1 MNMQKIRQQ
10 KSHNVYIVSFD
21 STNRNPVQSKLTKL
35 SKLYKQNEQTFEIVG
50 DFIGA
55 ISLFAMLFVGLF
67 FVGVFQ

>member
-1 MNMQKIRQQ
+1 MEQIRKQ
-10 KSHNVYIVSFD
+10 KSHNVNIVSFN
-21 STNRNPVQSKLTKL
+21 STNTNPVQSKLTKL

>member
-1 MNMQKIRQQ
+1 MEQIREQ
-10 KSHNVYIVSFD
+10 KSHNANIVSFD
-21 STNRNPVQSKLTKL
+21 RTNRNPVQSKLTKL
-35 SKLYKQNEQTFEIVG
+35 SNLYKQNEQTFEIVG

>member
-1 MNMQKIRQQ
+1 MQKIRQQ
-10 KSHNVYIVSFD
+10 KSHNEYIVSFD

-35 SKLYKQNEQTFEIVG
+35 SKLYQQNKQTFETVG

>member
-1 MNMQKIRQQ
+1 MIGKLREQ
-10 KSHNVYIVSFD
+10 KSHNVNIVS
-21 STNRNPVQSKLTKL
+21 STRTNRNPVQSKLTKL

>member
-1 MNMQKIRQQ
+1 MNMQKVHQQ
-10 KSHNVYIVSFD
+10 NSYNVNIVSFD
-21 STNRNPVQSKLTKL
+21 RANRNPVQSKLTKL

>member
-1 MNMQKIRQQ
+1 MMRKVRGQ
-10 KSHNVYIVSFD
+10 KSYNVKIVS
-21 STNRNPVQSKLTKL
+21 STSKNRNPVQSKLTKL

>member
-1 MNMQKIRQQ
+1 MEQIREQ
-10 KSHNVYIVSFD
+10 KSHNVNIVSVR
-21 STNRNPVQSKLTKL
+21 STNRNPVQSKLTNL
-35 SKLYKQNEQTFEIVG
+35 SNLYKQNKQTFEIVG

>member
-1 MNMQKIRQQ
+1 MEQIRKQ
-10 KSHNVYIVSFD
+10 KSHNVNIVSFD
-21 STNRNPVQSKLTKL
+21 STNRNPDQSELTKL
-35 SKLYKQNEQTFEIVG
+35 SNLYKQNKQTFEIVG

>member
-1 MNMQKIRQQ
+1 MMRKVRGQ
-10 KSHNVYIVSFD
+10 KSYNVNIVS
-21 STNRNPVQSKLTKL
+21 STRKNRNPVQYKLTKL

>member
-1 MNMQKIRQQ
+1 MEKVREQ
-10 KSHNVYIVSFD
+10 KSHNVNIVSFN
-21 STNRNPVQSKLTKL
+21 SQNRNPVQSKLTKL

>member
-1 MNMQKIRQQ
+1 MEQIRKQKT
-10 KSHNVYIVSFD
+10 HNENIVSFD
-21 STNRNPVQSKLTKL
+21 RANRNPVQSKLTKL

>member
-1 MNMQKIRQQ
+1 MEQIRKQ
-10 KSHNVYIVSFD
+10 KSHNVNIVSVR
-21 STNRNPVQSKLTKL
+21 STNRNTVQSKLTKL

>member
-1 MNMQKIRQQ
+1 MEQIHKQ
-10 KSHNVYIVSFD
+10 KSHNVNIVSFD
-21 STNRNPVQSKLTKL
+21 SANRNPIQSKLTKL

>member
-1 MNMQKIRQQ
+1 MEQIRKQ
-10 KSHNVYIVSFD
+10 KSHNVNIVSFD
-21 STNRNPVQSKLTKL
+21 STNRNPDQSKLTKL

>member
-1 MNMQKIRQQ
+1 MMEKVRGQ
-10 KSHNVYIVSFD
+10 KSYNVNIVS
-21 STNRNPVQSKLTKL
+21 STRKNRNPVQYKLTKL

>member
-1 MNMQKIRQQ
+1 MEQIRKQ
-10 KSHNVYIVSFD
+10 KSHNVNIVSVR

>member
-1 MNMQKIRQQ
+1 MEQIRPQ
-10 KSHNVYIVSFD
+10 KSHNVNIVSFD
-21 STNRNPVQSKLTKL
+21 STNRNPDQSKLTKL
-35 SKLYKQNEQTFEIVG
+35 SNLYKQNKQTFEIVG

>member
-1 MNMQKIRQQ
+1 MEQIRKQ
-10 KSHNVYIVSFD
+10 KSHNVNIVSFD
-21 STNRNPVQSKLTKL
+21 SANRNPIQSKLTKL

>member
-1 MNMQKIRQQ
+1 MEQIRPQ
-10 KSHNVYIVSFD
+10 KSHNVNIVSVR
-21 STNRNPVQSKLTKL
+21 STNTNPVQSKLTKL

>member
-1 MNMQKIRQQ
+1 MIGKVRLQ
-10 KSHNVYIVSFD
+10 KSHNVNIVS
-21 STNRNPVQSKLTKL
+21 STRKNRNPVQYKLTKL

>member
-1 MNMQKIRQQ
+1 MEQIRKQ
-10 KSHNVYIVSFD
+10 KSHNVNIVSFD
-21 STNRNPVQSKLTKL
+21 STNRNPDQSKLTKL
-35 SKLYKQNEQTFEIVG
+35 SNLYKQNKQTFEIVG

>member
-1 MNMQKIRQQ
+1 MEQIHKQ
-10 KSHNVYIVSFD
+10 KSHNENIVSLGR
-21 STNRNPVQSKLTKL
+21 TNRNPVQSKLTKL
-35 SKLYKQNEQTFEIVG
+35 SQLYKQNEQTFEIVG

>member
-1 MNMQKIRQQ
+1 MMEKVRRQ
-10 KSHNVYIVSFD
+10 KSYNVNIVS
-21 STNRNPVQSKLTKL
+21 STRKNRNPVQSKLTKL

>member
-1 MNMQKIRQQ
+1 MIGKVRLQ
-10 KSHNVYIVSFD
+10 KSHNVNIVS
-21 STNRNPVQSKLTKL
+21 STRKNRNPVQSKLTKL
-35 SKLYKQNEQTFEIVG
+35 SNLYKQNEQTFEIVG

>member
-1 MNMQKIRQQ
+1 MEQIRKQ
-10 KSHNVYIVSFD
+10 KSHNVNIVS
-21 STNRNPVQSKLTKL
+21 STRKNRNPVQYKLTKL

>member
-1 MNMQKIRQQ
+1 MEQIRKQ
-10 KSHNVYIVSFD
+10 KSHNVNIVS
-21 STNRNPVQSKLTKL
+21 STRKNRNPVQYKLTKL
-35 SKLYKQNEQTFEIVG
+35 SELYKQNEQTFEIVG

>member
-1 MNMQKIRQQ
+1 MEQIRKQ
-10 KSHNVYIVSFD
+10 KSYNVNIVSVR

>member
-1 MNMQKIRQQ
+1 MEQIRKQ
-10 KSHNVYIVSFD
+10 KSHNVNIVSFD

-35 SKLYKQNEQTFEIVG
+35 SYLYKQNKQTFEIVG

>member
-1 MNMQKIRQQ
+1 MEQIRKQ
-10 KSHNVYIVSFD
+10 KSHNVNIVSVR
-21 STNRNPVQSKLTKL
+21 STNRNPVQSKLTNL
-35 SKLYKQNEQTFEIVG
+35 SNLYKQNKQTFEIVG

>member
-1 MNMQKIRQQ
+1 MMRKVRGQ
-10 KSHNVYIVSFD
+10 KSYNVNIVS
-21 STNRNPVQSKLTKL
+21 STRKNRNPVQSKLTKL
-35 SKLYKQNEQTFEIVG
+35 SNLYKQNEQTFEIVG

>member
-1 MNMQKIRQQ
+1 MEQIRPQ
-10 KSHNVYIVSFD
+10 KSHNVNIVS
-21 STNRNPVQSKLTKL
+21 STRKNRNPVQYKLTKL

>member
-1 MNMQKIRQQ
+1 MQKICKQ
-10 KSHNVYIVSFD
+10 KAHNSYIVS
-21 STNRNPVQSKLTKL
+21 STRKNTNPVQSVLTKL